1 MLNAHSAP
9 THPTFQ
15 HEATSM
21 ILDANDQIQLDDENS
36 VTCIYQAFI
45 IDVPRKIVITWSRS
59 SKSHSLTIAIENLY
73 NEDHQ
78 TCQIDFQSWQF
89 WSRKG
94 LKTLQ
99 VDDGRVDIFW
109 DFRNVKFSVN
119 PDPCSHYY
127 VAIVFEREMVLLV
140 GDLKAEALKRTMSRP
155 SQVSPILLHKEEIL
169 YGKSNFQTQ
178 VMLDEGQT
186 EHHVVIENPLSRDGE
201 PELRVSIDGR
211 VVVRVMNLNWR
222 FRGNETALVNNVPI
236 QIFWDVHD
244 WLFNCSS
251 SAHGLFIFKPG
262 SLETILDEGD
272 GGHEGDFEQK
282 SIIVGCCHFVFAVK
296 VN

>member
-1 MLNAHSAP
+1 MSYEHEP
-9 THPTFQ
+9 TST
-15 HEATSM
+15 TT
-21 ILDANDQIQLDDENS
+21 LDVTDQSNVDIESS
-36 VTCIYQAFI
+36 VTSIYQAFI
-45 IDVPRKIVITWSRS
+45 EDSPRNIIITWSKS
-59 SKSHSLTIAIENLY
+59 STSHSLTITIESRY
-73 NEDHQ
+73 DEDHQ

-109 DFRNVKFSVN
+109 DFRDVKFSIN
-119 PDPCSHYY
+119 PDPCSCYY
-127 VAIVFEREMVLLV
+127 VAFVFDKEMVLLI
-140 GDLKAEALKRTMSRP
+140 GDLKAEALKRTMSKP

-169 YGKSNFQTQ
+169 YGKNNFQTQ
-178 VMLDEGQT
+178 VLLDDGQK
-186 EHHVVIENPLSRDGE
+186 EHNVVIENPSLRHGE
-201 PELRVSIDGR
+201 QELRVSIDGR

-222 FRGNETALVNNVPI
+222 FRGNETALVNNVPV

-244 WLFNCSS
+244 WLFNCPG

-262 SLETILDEGD
+262 SLENVLDDGD
-272 GGHEGDFEQK
+272 HEGDEEDDDEEK
-282 SIIVGCCHFVFAVK
+282 PVVVGCCHFVFAVK